1 MLYELCP
8 ARLHTHKRACC
19 MHNDTN
25 SPPKWPL
32 SVLFIFISGL
42 MLSGIKE
49 NTVQKASEAPVVIFN
64 SFHSSLWNFHLV
76 WSYTFF
82 PSLRVIPCLLWES
95 ERVILG
101 RLVSLSPS
109 LYSWE
114 QRAPTRLFT
123 GSAPAHTQRQHCQAL
138 PVLLSNWLKE
148 DFGGGGWADRR
159 GRNVAE
165 GKRHGEFAVCLHWSQ
180 SASMCSCLFAEEG
193 SKWEEMGWRVH
204 IHGLLCCLNVLV
216 SDERDNAHHILL
228 LNNTLHILSRLWN
241 AGHCIHHWLTSL
253 SCKLSGKVNPQM
265 MCARILK

>member
-8 ARLHTHKRACC
+8 ARLCTHKWARC
-19 MHNDTN
+19 MHNDTS

-82 PSLRVIPCLLWES
+82 PSLHVIPCLLWES

-101 RLVSLSPS
+101 HLFSLSLS

-123 GSAPAHTQRQHCQAL
+123 GSAPAHTQHQHCQAL

-148 DFGGGGWADRR
+148 DFEGGGWADRR

-193 SKWEEMGWRVH
+193 SKWDEMGWRVH

-216 SDERDNAHHILL
+216 SDERDTHPILL
-228 LNNTLHILSRLWN
+228 LNNTLHILSRLGN

-253 SCKLSGKVNPQM
+253 SCKLSAKVNPQM